1 MPSAPEWDGPKAVAA
16 LVDQTHELSELYSK
30 LGFSPKFAELV
41 SRIAPALLL
50 ASKEGADPATIR
62 SLLTEIDSGI
72 HWHATNLNQQSTDAI
87 ASLLSNIRETLAT
100 GAAAETLLESLA
112 SALERA
118 AETGA
123 GWPAEYRKEQLDELL
138 WELLYA
144 GRNHRLHEPP
154 FRETVVAQIRRYLT
168 SPFMHTP
175 WLTRRLLGDLVS
187 ADVET
192 LAQQLARDPFRWT
205 ARLALPWGAIVPA
218 ILSVIFLCL
227 AAGAAVALYM
237 ADLAWASAAVIAWI
251 VWREFWKRWRAGR
264 LVHERAPLIRL
275 ALSLQAVREEITS
288 GHYDPLVTAQRLK
301 RLERHAVVVHSYV
314 YSLLNLD
321 AAMRAGGRPQTNPG
335 IKADDIV
342 DVP

>member
-1 MPSAPEWDGPKAVAA
+1 MPSAPEWDGRKAVAA
-16 LVDQTHELSELYSK
+16 LVDQTYELSELYSK

-50 ASKEGADPATIR
+50 ASKEGADPTTIH
-62 SLLTEIDSGI
+62 SLLTELDSGI
-72 HWHATNLNQQSTDAI
+72 QWHGTNLNQQSTDSI
-87 ASLLSNIRETLAT
+87 ASLLSNIRENIAT
-100 GAAAETLLESLA
+100 GAAAEALLQSLA
-112 SALERA
+112 STLERA

-123 GWPAEYRKEQLDELL
+123 GWPAEYRKEQLDDLL

-144 GRNHRLHEPP
+144 GHHHKLHEPP
-154 FRETVVAQIRRYLT
+154 FRETVVEQISRYLT

-175 WLTRRLLGDLVS
+175 WLTRRLVGNLVS

-192 LAQQLARDPFRWT
+192 LARQLVRDPSRWT

-227 AAGAAVALYM
+227 AVGAAVALYI
-237 ADLAWASAAVIAWI
+237 ADLAWASAAVIAWV

-264 LVHERAPLIRL
+264 LVPERAPLIRL
-275 ALSLQAVREEITS
+275 ALSLQAVRDEITS
-288 GHYDPLVTAQRLK
+288 GHYDPLVTVQRLK
-301 RLERHAVVVHSYV
+301 RLERHDVVVHSYV

-321 AAMRAGGRPQTNPG
+321 AEMRAAGRPPTNPSTKTDG
-335 IKADDIV
+335 TV
-342 DVP
+342 EVP